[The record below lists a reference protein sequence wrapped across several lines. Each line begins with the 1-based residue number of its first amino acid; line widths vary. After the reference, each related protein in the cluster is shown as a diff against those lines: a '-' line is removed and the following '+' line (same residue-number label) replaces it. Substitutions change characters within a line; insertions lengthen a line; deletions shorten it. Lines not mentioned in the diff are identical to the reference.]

1 MTRSATYQALETLLP
16 QCMNVDRPRFL
27 KELRALQTA
36 SAQTAQTRASG
47 TQPSPQSAVAQGG
60 AISARGAD
68 KRAPG
73 VSPQESLS
81 TRMQA
86 SVARAMQRQKSLP
99 AVSYAANLPVVAQ
112 REQIADAIGNHQVVI
127 VSGETGSGKT
137 TQLPKLCL
145 DLGRGVTGLIGH
157 TQPRRIAASAV
168 ASRIAEELQ
177 VPLGGAVGYQVRFQ
191 DQCSDLTLVKL
202 MTDGILLAEIRSDP
216 DLLRYDTLIIDEAH
230 ERSLNIDFILG
241 YIKQI
246 LPRRPD
252 LKVIITSATIDVD
265 KFAAHFGGAPVIAV
279 TGRTYP
285 VQICYRPPDS
295 KEDLPAAVVSA
306 VEELLA
312 LPQRGDIL
320 VFVSGEREIRDVA
333 QALRK
338 AELRHV
344 EVLPLYARLGLKD
357 QRRVFQ
363 AHTGTRIILAT
374 NVAETSITVPGVRYV
389 VDTGYARISRYSY
402 RTKVQRLPVEPIS
415 QASANQR
422 AGRCGRLADGVCI
435 RLYSEQDFAQ
445 RSEFSDPEIL
455 RTNLAAV
462 ILQMLQFRVGDV
474 RRFPFVDPPDNRF
487 INDGYNLL
495 AELGAVDGPGQLT
508 DLGRQMARL
517 PVDPKFGRML
527 LAANR
532 EACVREVL
540 VIIAALSV
548 QDPRERPADKRQA
561 ADEKH
566 RQWVDPDSDF
576 ITLWN
581 MWTFL
586 EAQRQALSNN
596 QYASLC
602 RQLSVSYMR
611 MREWRELH
619 HQLHMSCR
627 QLGLRD
633 NHQPA
638 DRDSIHRAMLSGLLG
653 NIGFR
658 HDNNE
663 YMGAR
668 NRRFHLFP
676 GSGLTKKPPKWVMAG
691 ELIETS
697 RLFAHGCAQIDPR
710 WLSTIAAHRI
720 KREYSEPH
728 YVPRSGR
735 VMAYEKQTLY
745 GLVVAD
751 RRSVEF
757 GKINA
762 SLARQ
767 VFIRQALVEG
777 RYGVQDR
784 GVGQFAVHNR
794 TLAEHLDDLEQR
806 MRRRDIAADEQVVYQ
821 FYDERVPPEIT
832 SLAQFETWR
841 KGAEATN
848 PNLLYLDGARLAAN
862 MPDTEQVAQFP
873 TSIDWHGHRYSL
885 SYRFEPGHPMDGVSV
900 QVPLAILHQVPD
912 ALFDWLVPGL
922 LRDKAIAMLKT
933 LPKQWR
939 KRCVPLPDYADR
951 ALSALRPQNRPLATA
966 LGDELQKLI
975 GIELPEGCWRLD
987 KLDAFYR
994 INFILVDEQGQML
1007 SHSKDLRTL
1016 RDTYQRQVA
1025 QVLNSEGSSA
1035 AELTTTGITS
1045 WNFEDLPEVVVDI
1058 RNGLEIRSYPALV
1071 DTGDSVAIELRD
1083 NATLAEYESR
1093 RGVVRLAVIYREKAE
1108 RRWRKQLCRGNEL
1121 LFVNAKLP
1129 TFEALT
1135 ADLIYAVYRHAC
1147 FDGQPL
1153 PRSEQA
1159 FSRCLDRGA
1168 GATGVLALE
1177 LEQLLGAQ
1185 ATALVELY
1193 ALLRAR
1199 EPHFPQSVADC
1210 RVQMATL
1217 FAAGFLKETS
1227 FFWLRQMERYV
1238 RAALTRFDRLP
1249 QRLAHD
1255 RAVMAELVEFIKVA
1269 GELSARSREF
1279 SLDIS
1284 LEVEK
1289 LRFML
1294 EEYRVSVYAQALKTA
1309 VPVSLKRLQ
1318 DQREDIATMLMR

>member
-1 MTRSATYQALETLLP
+1 MTRPATYPALEALLP

-27 KELRALQTA
+27 KELHALQTA
-36 SAQTAQTRASG
+36 QARASRP
-47 TQPSPQSAVAQGG
+47 QPSSQATPPQVGKNS
-60 AISARGAD
+60 SRGAG
-68 KRAPG
+68 KRDPG
-73 VSPQESLS
+73 ASGYDLLS
-81 TRMQA
+81 TRMEA
-86 SVARAMQRQKSLP
+86 SVARALQRQKSLP
-99 AVSYAANLPVVAQ
+99 TVSYATNLPVVAQ
-112 REQIADAIGNHQVVI
+112 RQQIADTIGKHQVVI

-137 TQLPKLCL
+137 TQLPKICL
-145 DLGRGVTGLIGH
+145 ELGRGVTGLIGH
-157 TQPRRIAASAV
+157 TQPRRIAASTV

-177 VPLGGAVGYQVRFQ
+177 VPLGSAVGYQVRFQ

-252 LKVIITSATIDVD
+252 LKVIITSATIDVH
-265 KFAAHFGGAPVIAV
+265 KFAVHFDDAPVIAV
-279 TGRTYP
+279 AGRTYP
-285 VQICYRPPDS
+285 VALRYQPPATE
-295 KEDLPAAVVSA
+295 EDLPAAVVSA

-389 VDTGYARISRYSY
+389 VDTGYARVSRYSY
-402 RTKVQRLPVEPIS
+402 RTKVQRLPIEPIS

-445 RSEFSDPEIL
+445 RPEFSDPEIL

-495 AELGAVDGPGQLT
+495 AELGAVDSRGQLT

-532 EACVREVL
+532 EGCLRELL
-540 VIIAALSV
+540 VIVAALSV
-548 QDPRERPADKRQA
+548 QDPRERPTEKRQA
-561 ADEKH
+561 VDEKH

-576 ITLWN
+576 YTLWN

-586 EAQRQALSNN
+586 EAQRQALSKN
-596 QYASLC
+596 QFASLC

-627 QLGLRD
+627 QVGFRD
-633 NHQPA
+633 NHQPP

-658 HDNNE
+658 HENNE

-676 GSGLTKKPPKWVMAG
+676 GSGLAKKPPKWIMAG

-735 VMAYEKQTLY
+735 IMAYEKQMLY
-745 GLVVAD
+745 GLVIAD

-757 GKINA
+757 GKVNA

-767 VFIRQALVEG
+767 VFIQQALVEG

-784 GVGQFAVHNR
+784 GTGQFAAHNR

-806 MRRRDIAADEQVVYQ
+806 MRRRDIVADEQVVYQ

-832 SLAQFETWR
+832 SLAQFESWR
-841 KGAEATN
+841 KGAETTN
-848 PNLLYLDGARLAAN
+848 PNLLYLDSARLAAN
-862 MPDTEQVAQFP
+862 MPGTEQVAQFP

-922 LRDKAIAMLKT
+922 LRDKVIAMLKT

-951 ALSALRPQNRPLATA
+951 ALSGLLPQNRPLAAA
-966 LGDELQKLI
+966 LGDQLQKLI
-975 GIELPEGCWRLD
+975 GVALPDDCWRLD

-994 INFILVDEQGQML
+994 INFILVDEQGQVL
-1007 SHSKDLRTL
+1007 SHSKNLRTL
-1016 RDTYQRQVA
+1016 RDAYQRQVE

-1045 WNFEDLPEVVVDI
+1045 WNFEELPEVVVDI

-1083 NATLAEYESR
+1083 NPTLAEYESR

-1108 RRWRKQLCRGNEL
+1108 RRWRKQLCRGSEL
-1121 LFVNAKLP
+1121 LFANAKLP
-1129 TFEALT
+1129 PFETLT
-1135 ADLIYAVYRHAC
+1135 ADLIYAVYRHGC

-1159 FSRCLDRGA
+1159 FNRCLDRGA
-1168 GATGVLALE
+1168 GATGALALE

-1185 ATALVELY
+1185 ANALVELY

-1199 EPHFPQSVADC
+1199 EPQFPQAVADC
-1210 RVQMATL
+1210 RVQMAAL
-1217 FAAGFLKETS
+1217 FALGFLKEIS

-1238 RAALTRFDRLP
+1238 RAALTRFERLP
-1249 QRLAHD
+1249 QRVAHD
-1255 RAVMAELVEFIKVA
+1255 QAVTAELLEFIQVA
-1269 GELSARSREF
+1269 GELAGRNQEF
-1279 SLDIS
+1279 PLVIS

-1289 LRFML
+1289 LRFMI

-1318 DQREDIATMLMR
+1318 DQRERIAAMLVQ

>member
-1 MTRSATYQALETLLP
+1 MTRPTTYQALETLLA

-27 KELRALQTA
+27 RELRALQ
-36 SAQTAQTRASG
+36 
-47 TQPSPQSAVAQGG
+47 
-60 AISARGAD
+60 SARSNFSTHHPPAG
-68 KRAPG
+68 PG
-73 VSPQESLS
+73 KPSSRGSLLEALS

-86 SVARAMQRQKSLP
+86 SVARATQRQASLP
-99 AVSYAANLPVVAQ
+99 TVSYTEQLPIVAR
-112 REQIADAIGNHQVVI
+112 REQIADAIGRHQVVI

-137 TQLPKLCL
+137 TQLPKICL
-145 DLGRGVTGLIGH
+145 ELGRGVTGLIGH
-157 TQPRRIAASAV
+157 TQPRRIAASTV

-177 VPLGGAVGYQVRFQ
+177 VSLGGVVGYQVRFQ
-191 DQCSDLTLVKL
+191 DQCSDTTLVKL
-202 MTDGILLAEIRSDP
+202 MTDGILLAEISSDP

-241 YIKQI
+241 YLKQL

-252 LKVIITSATIDVD
+252 LKVIITSATIDVY
-265 KFAAHFGGAPVIAV
+265 KFSAHFGDAPVIAV
-279 TGRTYP
+279 AGRTYP
-285 VQICYRPPDS
+285 VQIRYQPPATD
-295 KEDLPAAVVSA
+295 EDLPAAVVSA

-320 VFVSGEREIRDVA
+320 VFVSGEREIRDAA
-333 QALRK
+333 QALRR

-363 AHTGTRIILAT
+363 AHTGTRVILAT

-402 RTKVQRLPVEPIS
+402 RTKVQRLPIEAIS

-422 AGRCGRLADGVCI
+422 AGRCGRLANGICI

-445 RSEFSDPEIL
+445 RPEFSDPEIL

-495 AELGAVDGPGQLT
+495 AELGAVDGRGQLT

-517 PVDPKFGRML
+517 PVDPKFARML
-527 LAANR
+527 LAAGR

-540 VIIAALSV
+540 VIVAALSV
-548 QDPRERPADKRQA
+548 QDPRERPAEKRQA

-566 RQWVDPDSDF
+566 RQWLDPDSDF
-576 ITLWN
+576 YTFWN

-586 EAQRQALSNN
+586 EAQRQALSKN
-596 QYASLC
+596 QFASLC
-602 RQLSVSYMR
+602 RQLSLSHMR
-611 MREWRELH
+611 VREWRELH
-619 HQLHMSCR
+619 HQLHVSCR
-627 QLGLRD
+627 QSGVRD
-633 NHQPA
+633 NRQPA

-676 GSGLTKKPPKWVMAG
+676 GSALAKKPPKWVMAG

-728 YVPRSGR
+728 YLPRSGR

-745 GLVVAD
+745 GLVIAD
-751 RRSVEF
+751 RRSVEY

-762 SLARQ
+762 PLARQ
-767 VFIRQALVEG
+767 VFIQQALVEG
-777 RYGVQDR
+777 RYGVEDR
-784 GVGQFAVHNR
+784 GRGSFAAHNR
-794 TLAEHLDDLEQR
+794 ELAQHLDELEQR
-806 MRRRDIAADEQVVYQ
+806 MRRRDIAADEQIVYQ
-821 FYDERVPPEIT
+821 FYDERVPQDVT

-841 KGAEATN
+841 KDAEASN
-848 PNLLYLDGARLAAN
+848 PRLLYIDRGLLAAN
-862 MPDTEQVAQFP
+862 MPGDAQVAQFP
-873 TSIDWHGHRYSL
+873 TSIDWDGHSYSL
-885 SYRFEPGHPMDGVSV
+885 SYRFEPGHPLDGVSV

-922 LRDKAIAMLKT
+922 LRDKTIALLKT
-933 LPKQWR
+933 FPKKWR

-951 ALSALRPQNRPLATA
+951 ALSALRPQNRPLTSA
-966 LGDELQKLI
+966 LGAELQKLI
-975 GIELPEGCWRLD
+975 GVELPDDCWRLD

-994 INFILVDEQGQML
+994 INFLLLDEQGEIL
-1007 SHSKDLRTL
+1007 AHSKELKSLRE
-1016 RDTYQRQVA
+1016 TYRHRVEEE
-1025 QVLNSEGSSA
+1025 LNSEHSCA
-1035 AELTTTGITS
+1035 ARLAATDITS
-1045 WNFEDLPEVVVDI
+1045 WSFGDLPEVVVEV

-1071 DTGDSVAIELRD
+1071 DAGDSVAVVMR
-1083 NATLAEYESR
+1083 NHPVVAEYESR
-1093 RGVVRLAVIYREKAE
+1093 RGLVRLAVICREAAE
-1108 RRWRKQLCRGNEL
+1108 RRWRKQLCRGKEL
-1121 LFVNAKLP
+1121 LFTHAQLP
-1129 TFEALT
+1129 PFETLL
-1135 ADLIYAVYRHAC
+1135 ADLIDGVYRHAC
-1147 FDGQPL
+1147 FDEQPL
-1153 PRSEQA
+1153 PRSAQA
-1159 FSRCLDRGA
+1159 FNRCLERGVGVT
-1168 GATGVLALE
+1168 GALALE
-1177 LEQLLGAQ
+1177 LEQLLAAQ
-1185 ATALVELY
+1185 ANALVELH
-1193 ALLRAR
+1193 ALLRTR
-1199 EPHFPQSVADC
+1199 ETLFPRAVADG
-1210 RVQMATL
+1210 RAQMAGL
-1217 FAAGFLKETS
+1217 FAPGFLRETS

-1238 RAALTRFDRLP
+1238 RAALVRFERLP
-1249 QRLAHD
+1249 QREAQD
-1255 RAVMAELVEFIKVA
+1255 QTMMAEVA
-1269 GELSARSREF
+1269 GFTKTVETFSARRQEF
-1279 SLDIS
+1279 PLPVW
-1284 LEVEK
+1284 LEMEK
-1289 LRFML
+1289 LRFMI
-1294 EEYRVSVYAQALKTA
+1294 EEYRVSVCAQALKTA
-1309 VPVSLKRLQ
+1309 VPVSLKRLER
-1318 DQREDIATMLMR
+1318 QRDLIEHKLTR

>member
-1 MTRSATYQALETLLP
+1 MTRPATYPALETLLS
-16 QCMNVDRPRFL
+16 QCMTVDRPRFL
-27 KELRALQTA
+27 KELRALH
-36 SAQTAQTRASG
+36 TAQPRPSRQ
-47 TQPSPQSAVAQGG
+47 QPSPRPAAAQVN
-60 AISARGAD
+60 ARSSRGTD
-68 KRAPG
+68 NVAPG
-73 VSPQESLS
+73 VGPQESLS

-86 SVARAMQRQKSLP
+86 SVARAAQRQKSLP
-99 AVSYAANLPVVAQ
+99 AVSYATNLPVVVQ
-112 REQIADAIGNHQVVI
+112 KEQIADAIGKHQVVI

-137 TQLPKLCL
+137 TQLPKICL
-145 DLGRGVTGLIGH
+145 ELGRGVTGLIGH
-157 TQPRRIAASAV
+157 TQPRRIAASTV
-168 ASRIAEELQ
+168 ANRIAEELR
-177 VPLGGAVGYQVRFQ
+177 VPLGGVVGYQVRFQ
-191 DQCSDLTLVKL
+191 DQCSDRTLVKL
-202 MTDGILLAEIRSDP
+202 MTDGILLAEISSDP
-216 DLLRYDTLIIDEAH
+216 ELLRYDTLIIDEAH

-241 YIKQI
+241 YLKQL

-252 LKVIITSATIDVD
+252 LKVIITSATIDVH
-265 KFAAHFGGAPVIAV
+265 KFAAHFGDAPVIAV
-279 TGRTYP
+279 AGRTYP
-285 VQICYRPPDS
+285 VQIRYQPPAAD
-295 KEDLPAAVVSA
+295 EDLPATVVSA

-363 AHTGTRIILAT
+363 AHRGTRIILAT

-402 RTKVQRLPVEPIS
+402 RTRVQRLPIEPIS

-445 RSEFSDPEIL
+445 RAAFTDPEIL

-495 AELGAVDGPGQLT
+495 AELGAVDSGGQLT
-508 DLGRQMARL
+508 DLGRHMARL
-517 PVDPKFGRML
+517 PVDPKFARML
-527 LAANR
+527 LAAR
-532 EACVREVL
+532 GEACVREVL
-540 VIIAALSV
+540 VIVAALSV
-548 QDPRERPADKRQA
+548 QDPRERPAEKRQA

-576 ITLWN
+576 YTLWN

-586 EAQRQALSNN
+586 ETQRQALSKN

-633 NHQPA
+633 NDQPA

-676 GSGLTKKPPKWVMAG
+676 GSGLAKKPPKWMMAG

-697 RLFAHGCAQIDPR
+697 RLFAHGCARIDPR

-735 VMAYEKQTLY
+735 VMVYEKQTLY

-751 RRSVEF
+751 RRSVEY

-767 VFIRQALVEG
+767 VFIQQALVEG
-777 RYGVQDR
+777 RYGVEDR

-794 TLAEHLDDLEQR
+794 ALAEHLDDLEQR

-821 FYDERVPPEIT
+821 FYDQRVPADVT
-832 SLAQFETWR
+832 SLAKFETWR

-848 PNLLYLDGARLAAN
+848 PNLLYLDSARLAAT
-862 MPDTEQVAQFP
+862 MPGTEQVAQFP
-873 TSIDWHGHRYSL
+873 TSVDWDGYTYPL

-951 ALSALRPQNRPLATA
+951 VLSVLRPQNRPLATA
-966 LGDELQKLI
+966 LGDELRKLI

-1007 SHSKDLRTL
+1007 AHSKDLRTL
-1016 RDTYQRQVA
+1016 RDAYQRQVE

-1035 AELTTTGITS
+1035 AELVTTGITS
-1045 WNFEDLPEVVVDI
+1045 WNFGDLPEVVVDA

-1071 DTGDSVAIELRD
+1071 DTGDGVAIELRD

-1093 RGVVRLAVIYREKAE
+1093 RGLVRLAVICREKAE

-1129 TFEALT
+1129 PFETLT

-1159 FSRCLDRGA
+1159 FNRCLDRGA
-1168 GATGVLALE
+1168 GATGALALE

-1185 ATALVELY
+1185 AIALVELY
-1193 ALLRAR
+1193 AVLRAR
-1199 EPHFPQSVADC
+1199 EPHFPQAVADC
-1210 RVQMATL
+1210 RIQMATL
-1217 FAAGFLKETS
+1217 FATGFLKEIS

-1249 QRLAHD
+1249 QRVAQD
-1255 RAVMAELVEFIKVA
+1255 QGAMADVADFVNAVE
-1269 GELSARSREF
+1269 ELSVRRQEIP
-1279 SLDIS
+1279 LDTWM
-1284 LEVEK
+1284 EVEK
-1289 LRFML
+1289 LRFMI
-1294 EEYRVSVYAQALKTA
+1294 EEYRVSVDAQALKT
-1309 VPVSLKRLQ
+1309 VLPVSLKRLQ
-1318 DQREDIATMLMR
+1318 RQRDKIGALLAR